1 MKRILALAASL
12 MLTACLIALPASAET
27 PSGKSS
33 SAGYKVYPFSL
44 YTNPNSSV
52 SLKMTPDG
60 GYTLAR
66 NPEKSGDVANLSFLV
81 SNDTEAVDYETM
93 RYLYLNNLDTTAPI
107 YAKAKFVSN
116 IYPGGETWDGQL
128 VYENGSN
135 PPESNTTITIDL
147 KEKMGAAWT
156 PEGKILC
163 LQFWVEHGD
172 TDERMNLSSIWLG
185 AEGADMTETAIRSA
199 EPVDFSQA
207 TVAGGTTASDSAHPD
222 GFVFNQ
228 TGTGANVTKEVDV
241 SLSKT
246 PYAYI
251 HVTGYT
257 TAGVAQLFNLYILPE
272 GSYDAA
278 DGGVGLGSKPVNLRT
293 DSLQGDSEYWL
304 RLDLREYFSAAKQAK
319 DPLGVVFSAQPTG
332 DSATLKIGGMY
343 VGGQTFTATHH
354 LITLTVGTGGVVTGP
369 ETVRHGANAVY
380 TVTPDEGYV
389 LDSLTVNG
397 EPVSLSGNTLTIEN
411 VTADSVIAAAFKD
424 GRGDTTNTTAGETTA
439 TTSRTEENPT
449 PTTPGEAENPATGQG
464 AATAVV
470 LLACLGAGGILLASR
485 KRR

>member
-1 MKRILALAASL
+1 MSQVLNSSTSVSL
-12 MLTACLIALPASAET
+12 TTVSRARYSLISKLSQLII
-27 PSGKSS
+27 
-33 SAGYKVYPFSL
+33 VQ
-44 YTNPNSSV
+44 PNSSV

-66 NPEKSGDVANLSFLV
+66 NPGKSGDVANLSFLV

-93 RYLYLNNLDTTAPI
+93 RYLYLNNLDTTAGI
-107 YAKAKFVSN
+107 YVKAKFVSN

-128 VYENGSN
+128 VYENGGL

-147 KEKMGAAWT
+147 KEKMGAAWA

-163 LQFWVEHGD
+163 LQFWVEHGGAD
-172 TDERMNLSSIWLG
+172 KRMNLSSIWLG

-241 SLSKT
+241 SLSET

-343 VGGQTFTATHH
+343 VGGAAFQ
-354 LITLTVGTGGVVTGP
+354 GTGG
-369 ETVRHGANAVY
+369 
-380 TVTPDEGYV
+380 
-389 LDSLTVNG
+389 
-397 EPVSLSGNTLTIEN
+397 SGNTDNSATNPAPKPSPSTGEPLMPGA
-411 VTADSVIAAAFKD
+411 VLLFGAAA
-424 GRGDTTNTTAGETTA
+424 
-439 TTSRTEENPT
+439 
-449 PTTPGEAENPATGQG
+449 
-464 AATAVV
+464 AAAIVCV
-470 LLACLGAGGILLASR
+470 R
-485 KRR
+485 KKHN